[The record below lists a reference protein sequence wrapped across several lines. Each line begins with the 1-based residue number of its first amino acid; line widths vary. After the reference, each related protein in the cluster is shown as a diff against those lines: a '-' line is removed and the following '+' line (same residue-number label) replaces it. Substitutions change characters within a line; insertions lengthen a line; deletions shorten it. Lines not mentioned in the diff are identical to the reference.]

1 MTKKR
6 IVKYGGKNM
15 LNYLW
20 SGMIIFSIIIAAFS
34 GGMDAITQSAL
45 GSAKEAVELAFSMCG
60 VVAMWMGIMR
70 IAEEAGIIEG
80 LARKMR
86 PVLRFLFPDIP
97 DNHPA
102 QRYIAT
108 NMIANFLGLG
118 WAATP
123 PGLKAMEALQTLNKD
138 KDRASH
144 AMCMFLIINISSV
157 QVISINIISYR
168 MQYGSIN
175 PTEIIGPSILATA
188 FSTLAAIIYG
198 KLKYRK
204 EY

>member
-1 MTKKR
+1 
-6 IVKYGGKNM
+6 
-15 LNYLW
+15 
-20 SGMIIFSIIIAAFS
+20 MIIFSILIAAFN
-34 GGMDAITQSAL
+34 GGIDAITQSAL
-45 GSAKEAVELAFSMCG
+45 NSAKEAVVLAFGMSG

-70 IAEEAGIIEG
+70 IAENAGIIQG

-86 PVLRFLFPDIP
+86 PILRFLFPDVP
-97 DNHPA
+97 DGHPA
-102 QRYIAT
+102 QKYLAT

-123 PGLKAMEALQTLNKD
+123 PGLKAMEELQKLNKS
-138 KDRASH
+138 KDIASH
-144 AMCMFLIINISSV
+144 AMCMFLIVNISSV
-157 QVISINIISYR
+157 QVISINIITHR
-168 MQYGSIN
+168 MQYGSTN

-188 FSTLAAIIYG
+188 FSTLIAIIYG

>member
-1 MTKKR
+1 
-6 IVKYGGKNM
+6 M

-34 GGMDAITQSAL
+34 GGIDAVTQSAL
-45 GSAKEAVELAFSMCG
+45 GSAKEAVELAFQMAG

-70 IAEEAGIIEG
+70 IAEKSGVIEG

-86 PVLRFLFPDIP
+86 PILRFLFPDVP
-97 DNHPA
+97 NDHPA
-102 QRYIAT
+102 QKYIAT
-108 NMIANFLGLG
+108 NIIANFLGLG

-123 PGLKAMEALQTLNKD
+123 PGLRAMEELQTLNKD
-138 KDRASH
+138 KNRASH

-157 QVISINIISYR
+157 QVISINIITYR
-168 MQYGSIN
+168 MQYGSMN
-175 PTEIIGPSILATA
+175 PTEIIGPSILATMC
-188 FSTLAAIIYG
+188 STLAAIIYG